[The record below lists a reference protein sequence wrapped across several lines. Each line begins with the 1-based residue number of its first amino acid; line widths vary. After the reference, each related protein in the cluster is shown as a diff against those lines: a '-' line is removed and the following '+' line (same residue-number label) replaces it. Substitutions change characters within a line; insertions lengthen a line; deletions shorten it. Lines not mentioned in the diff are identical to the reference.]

1 MTGKSPVTKISML
14 EELLKLDRELFLFLN
29 NLGTPNWDGFWM
41 FVTNKWS
48 SIPLYFI
55 LLIIAY
61 KNYGLRKTLL
71 LLVAITLLITVTD
84 QLSNFFKIG
93 VQRLRPCYD
102 TDLEGMMRLVKSSCG
117 GKFGY
122 FSAHAANSFGIAFF
136 FAFLFRTRYVLLPW
150 VLVLWAILVA
160 GSRIYIGVHFPLDII
175 TGGLVGI
182 LMAWL
187 FSRLFII
194 AQHKFQL

>member
-1 MTGKSPVTKISML
+1 MTGKFPVTKISML

-29 NLGTPNWDGFWM
+29 NLGTPGWDGFWM

-48 SIPLYFI
+48 SIPLYVI
-55 LLIIAY
+55 LLIIVY
-61 KNYGLRKTLL
+61 RNYGLRKTLFL
-71 LLVAITLLITVTD
+71 LAAIALLITVTD
-84 QLSNFFKIG
+84 QLSNFFKMG

-122 FSAHAANSFGIAFF
+122 FSAHAANSFAIAFF
-136 FAFLFRTRYVLLPW
+136 FSFLFRSRYVLLPW
-150 VLVLWAILVA
+150 ILILWAILVA
-160 GSRIYIGVHFPLDII
+160 SSRIYIGVHFPLDVMS
-175 TGGLVGI
+175 GGLIGI

-187 FSRLFII
+187 FSRLFIF